1 MHFARFP
8 IFLTLLSYVHITITR
23 GLGINC
29 RGSSQ
34 CSKIFQS
41 VGTTDLIIYFNES
54 LWIGG
59 DSNLPNGPIIDKAF
73 YYFGQHI
80 MCAQNG
86 KINIGSICLFLQGNI
101 PDAGIPGWLIKRK
114 IAELAAHGCKMCGS
128 VPLGPLN
135 NPAMLGILTSNYVTD
150 KGCQG
155 LCSPGNTTD
164 PVVQQAPVPTVAA
177 GNQTTATTANPAE
190 AGPTEDPQTRRH
202 PWYTA
207 NPGGKRGV

>member
-1 MHFARFP
+1 
-8 IFLTLLSYVHITITR
+8 
-23 GLGINC
+23 
-29 RGSSQ
+29 
-34 CSKIFQS
+34 
-41 VGTTDLIIYFNES
+41 
-54 LWIGG
+54 
-59 DSNLPNGPIIDKAF
+59 
-73 YYFGQHI
+73 
-80 MCAQNG
+80 
-86 KINIGSICLFLQGNI
+86 
-101 PDAGIPGWLIKRK
+101 
-114 IAELAAHGCKMCGS
+114 MCGS